1 MNENFKTDEKI
12 KAWVA
17 ELEKFFDRKFGEA
30 KLQIVERT
38 LFGNVIEMVPSMA
51 GKKWEIYYYEKGDNP
66 LFLMMDKHLVRSYH
80 GCWENLKKIA
90 EDIVL
95 EKIVENMRIF
105 FKNPNLGF
113 SCDYNTYSF
122 AQGFNLTISRTAA
135 NKYVLRVDDS
145 HRDLAHFEIRNKNIE
160 FPTDADRETF
170 IRVGEIIVKRQE
182 AVDNAN
188 KDARDKLCNFLA

>member
-1 MNENFKTDEKI
+1 MNENFKTGERI
-12 KAWVA
+12 KEWVSV
-17 ELEKFFDRKFGEA
+17 LEEFFGRKFGSNE
-30 KLQIVERT
+30 LQMVDRT
-38 LFGNVIEMVPSMA
+38 LFGNQIKLVPSMA
-51 GKKWEIYYYEKGDNP
+51 GMKWEIYYYEQGDNP
-66 LFLMMDKHLVRSYH
+66 LFLMMDQHLVCSYH

-122 AQGFNLTISRTAA
+122 AQGFNLTINRTAT

-145 HRDLAHFEIRNKNIE
+145 HRDLAHFEISNNKIK
-160 FPTDADRETF
+160 FPTDADKETF
-170 IRVGEIIVKRQE
+170 ISIGEIIVKRQE
-182 AVDNAN
+182 AVDDAN
-188 KDARDKLCNFLA
+188 KKARDKLCNFLA